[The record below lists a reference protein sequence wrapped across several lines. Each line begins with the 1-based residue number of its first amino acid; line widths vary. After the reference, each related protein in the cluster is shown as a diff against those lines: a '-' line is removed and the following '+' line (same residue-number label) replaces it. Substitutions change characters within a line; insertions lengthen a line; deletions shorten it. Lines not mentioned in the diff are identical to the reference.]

1 MNYSIPLLCYVP
13 SAKCQVSGVKLM
25 RPDASAALVELIPAE
40 RKGMLGCFVRCQV
53 PSVKCQVSGVRCQVN
68 ETRCF
73 SSVGRINPG
82 GA

>member
-40 RKGMLGCFVRCQV
+40 RKGMLGCFAKTPKHTKRLNL
-53 PSVKCQVSGVRCQVN
+53 PFVS
-68 ETRCF
+68 
-73 SSVGRINPG
+73 IPLNPLTL
-82 GA
+82 